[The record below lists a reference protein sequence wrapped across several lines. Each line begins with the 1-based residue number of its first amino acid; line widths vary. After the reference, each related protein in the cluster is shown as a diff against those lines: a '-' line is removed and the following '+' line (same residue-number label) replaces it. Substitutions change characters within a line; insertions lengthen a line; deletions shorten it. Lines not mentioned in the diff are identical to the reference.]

1 MSNSSD
7 LLQGGVELLLNGM
20 GTVFVFL
27 VVLIFSTKAMSAI
40 VSKFPDKEVVALKKP
55 ATNTVPSDELQQ
67 IAVAAAAVQAYNSRT

>member
-7 LLQGGVELLLNGM
+7 LLAGGFELLLNGM

-40 VSKFPDKEVVALKKP
+40 VSKFPDKEVVEPKKA
-55 ATNTVPSDELQQ
+55 ATNVPNDELQQ
-67 IAVAAAAVQAYNSRT
+67 VAVAAAAVQAYKSRT

>member
-7 LLQGGVELLLNGM
+7 LLSGGVELLLNGM

-27 VVLIFSTKAMSAI
+27 VVLIFSTKIMSAI
-40 VSKFPDKEVVALKKP
+40 VSKFPDKEVVAPKKP
-55 ATNTVPSDELQQ
+55 ATNNVPSDELQQ